1 MKNRRCLMIGL
12 ASALAGV
19 LLLAGVALAQNQGG
33 SRGGCP
39 AGQGNQVCTG
49 GPGGTCAVTPA
60 PNPGN
65 QNCPGYGA
73 GQSQKRQGM
82 KGPGGGGQS
91 SQPTTPDTPPATT
104 K

>member
-1 MKNRRCLMIGL
+1 MKNRRCLMIGP
-12 ASALAGV
+12 ALALGGV

-33 SRGGCP
+33 GP
-39 AGQGNQVCTG
+39 AGQGNQMCTG

-60 PNPGN
+60 PKPGN

-73 GQSQKRQGM
+73 GKSKKQKGM
-82 KGPGGGGQS
+82 KGPWGGGQS
-91 SQPTTPDTPPATT
+91 SQPTTPANPPADT

>member
-19 LLLAGVALAQNQGG
+19 LLLAGVALAQNQG
-33 SRGGCP
+33 RGPAVCP
-39 AGQGNQVCTG
+39 VGQGNQVCTG
-49 GPGGTCAVTPA
+49 GPGGTCAVTPTQK
-60 PNPGN
+60 PGN

-82 KGPGGGGQS
+82 KGPRGGGQS
-91 SQPTTPDTPPATT
+91 SQPTTPANPPAASE
-104 K
+104 

>member
-12 ASALAGV
+12 ALALGGV
-19 LLLAGVALAQNQGG
+19 LLLAGVAWAQNQGG
-33 SRGGCP
+33 GPAVCP
-39 AGQGNQVCTG
+39 VGPGNQVCTG

-60 PNPGN
+60 CKPGN

-73 GQSQKRQGM
+73 GQSQKQQGK
-82 KGPGGGGQS
+82 KGPEGGGQA
-91 SQPTTPDTPPATT
+91 SQPTTPANPPATT